1 MRVRIGYGVE
11 LEDIPE
17 LSVRELRK
25 AIHSLSNRA
34 DDLEESINLLGHL
47 ADKAPESLPA
57 VGTDVVNKVESLR
70 NVLAA
75 VDSTLSDFSAILKGY
90 VAALDPA
97 AGEVPPEPSS
107 EPSDDE

>member
-47 ADKAPESLPA
+47 ADKAPESLPSI
-57 VGTDVVNKVESLR
+57 GTDVVNKVENLR

-75 VDSTLSDFSAILKGY
+75 VDNTLSDFSAILKGY
-90 VAALDPA
+90 VAALEPTA
-97 AGEVPPEPSS
+97 ALPPEPSS
-107 EPSDDE
+107 EPSDGE